1 MDSARADILAAES
14 HLQTHGWVP
23 RRSEAFRHLPPP
35 ELAQWLH
42 GTAPGAD
49 CSAPALSG
57 TGWTLNPVGDA
68 PATGVHAR
76 WLDALEPAQRA
87 ELFADLPAPGE
98 DEAAPFA
105 WAHRALCRQG
115 LRLRI
120 AAVPGK
126 AADER
131 ATVWLHLRHQP
142 RAAAEAPLLVLD
154 VDDGVQC
161 VLIETHEREP
171 AQCDASLAQNLHA
184 HVRLARGARLQHLR
198 IVTPGAQDRCA
209 HFVHV
214 RLAQDAHYAQAL
226 AATGSSYH
234 LQRTHVQLLGA
245 GAQARSA
252 GLLLTGPH
260 TLDQQVFS
268 RLEAARTTSQVEV
281 LALGNA
287 SARTVANAY
296 TRIAAGSDDASV
308 HQRLSGIALD
318 GQPRMVL
325 RPHLEILHDQVQAV
339 HGATWGRLPEDA
351 LFYARQRGLDDAT
364 ARALIIEG
372 MARALLERCMDGS
385 DGPDVLTPWLDGGW
399 LSQAIAR
406 HLAVGEE
413 ARHG

>member
-14 HLQTHGWVP
+14 HLQTHGWVT
-23 RRSEAFRHLPPP
+23 RHSEAFRHLPPP
-35 ELAQWLH
+35 ELAQWLQ
-42 GTAPGAD
+42 GPGAD
-49 CSAPALSG
+49 CHAPALAG
-57 TGWTLNPVGDA
+57 AGWTLNPVGAA
-68 PATGVHAR
+68 PATGVDAR

-98 DEAAPFA
+98 GDAAPFA

-115 LRLRI
+115 LRLRV
-120 AAVPGK
+120 AAVPGI
-126 AADER
+126 AAGER
-131 ATVWLHLRHQP
+131 SPVWLHLRHQP

-154 VDDGVQC
+154 VDEGVHC

-171 AQCDASLAQNLHA
+171 AHCELGLTQNLHA
-184 HVRLARGARLQHLR
+184 HMRLARGARLQHLR
-198 IVTPGAQDRCA
+198 IVAPGPQDRIA
-209 HFVHV
+209 HFVHA
-214 RLAQDAHYAQAL
+214 RLAEGAHYAQAL

-234 LQRTHVQLLGA
+234 LQRTQVQLQGA
-245 GAQARSA
+245 GAQARNA
-252 GLLLTGPH
+252 GLLLTGAH

-268 RLEAARTTSQVEV
+268 HLDAARTASQVEV

-287 SARTVANAY
+287 SARTVANAF
-296 TRIAAGSDDASV
+296 TRIAAGSDEAAV
-308 HQRLSGIALD
+308 RQRLSGIALD

-372 MARALLERCMDGS
+372 MARALLERCMDAA
-385 DGPDVLTPWLDGGW
+385 DGPDVLTPWLEGGW
-399 LSQAIAR
+399 LTQAIAR
-406 HLAVGEE
+406 HLTPRKEPA
-413 ARHG
+413 HG